1 MQRKEDLW
9 KLTVVLPMLPG
20 LLSPDWTGYG
30 VAIPWEPSPLMA
42 QKWAGREM
50 ALAGAV
56 PRSRGWVLWEVTHK
70 QILQGGR
77 VWLREILGG
86 KPKVHSSM
94 NQEKEGGEGEV
105 MARFRRTDW
114 VCLWVPSDKQSRVL
128 SSWMK
133 GSLLGLRE
141 QGLHF
146 YSCGRVSISCLP
158 HPELTFSSRK
168 LLMKT
173 KKLFFLLPVRLY
185 WSIILMIFISDL
197 HTGSNKDDFR
207 LSVPWCYMWK
217 SIHSE
222 ENAACVTN
230 VNILPKWFLS
240 IQEVKPV
247 HCTRQARIYV
257 SMCVHVCACVCVYK
271 QIQRAIEVYLH
282 SQVRWGRFQET
293 SEWDM

>member
-30 VAIPWEPSPLMA
+30 VAIPWEASPLMA

-86 KPKVHSSM
+86 KPKVHGSM
-94 NQEKEGGEGEV
+94 SQEKEGGEGEV

-133 GSLLGLRE
+133 A
-141 QGLHF
+141 
-146 YSCGRVSISCLP
+146 
-158 HPELTFSSRK
+158 
-168 LLMKT
+168 
-173 KKLFFLLPVRLY
+173 LF
-185 WSIILMIFISDL
+185 WDA
-197 HTGSNKDDFR
+197 GSNVYTSIVVDVSLFHACHT
-207 LSVPWCYMWK
+207 LS
-217 SIHSE
+217 
-222 ENAACVTN
+222 
-230 VNILPKWFLS
+230 
-240 IQEVKPV
+240 
-247 HCTRQARIYV
+247 
-257 SMCVHVCACVCVYK
+257 
-271 QIQRAIEVYLH
+271 
-282 SQVRWGRFQET
+282 
-293 SEWDM
+293 